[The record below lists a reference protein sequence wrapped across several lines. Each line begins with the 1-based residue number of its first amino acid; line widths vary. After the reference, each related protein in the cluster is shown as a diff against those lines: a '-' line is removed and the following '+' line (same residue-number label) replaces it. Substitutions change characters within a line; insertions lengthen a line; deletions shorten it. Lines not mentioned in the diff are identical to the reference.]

1 MNALPVYDNRYTKTK
16 TRTYGNKVNANFRSL
31 NVSEDYIECESFA
44 IIFINSLLVSLI
56 TEKRMIDY
64 VGDNLIEANKN

>member
-1 MNALPVYDNRYTKTK
+1 MNALPVYDNRYKKTK

-31 NVSEDYIECESFA
+31 NVSEDDIECESFA

-56 TEKRMIDY
+56 AEKRMIDY
-64 VGDNLIEANKN
+64 VNDNLIETDKD